1 MHNYRNSFAMA
12 GVVHGADST
21 VCGGLSPKVLT
32 ISIFNTVQ
40 LDKKMQSYDIKII
53 S

>member
-12 GVVHGADST
+12 GLVHGADSI
-21 VCGGLSPKVLT
+21 VCGGLPLSLT